1 MRTANLSGRA
11 VLLGTDLALDIE
23 NASAG
28 LFDSSPLGV
37 YQRWSEFGTWAE
49 SITVDGH
56 ALARRFAAADLGTPV
71 PRPAQIFAIGL
82 NYAAHGAETNLGTPK
97 DPIIF
102 TKFVSSLTGPEA
114 YVRLSGDT
122 VDWEAELVVV
132 IGAGG
137 RSIAEA
143 DVWNHIAGFTVG
155 QDLSDRTVQ
164 MWGPPAQFSLGKS
177 FEGFA
182 PVGPFV
188 VSVDEIAASHDR
200 DDLRISCSLQ
210 NGEGGTI
217 RVLQDDSTA
226 SMIFSVPE
234 IIARLSGIVELLP
247 GDLVFTGTPAGV
259 GMGRNPAEYLHAG
272 QILTTRIEGI
282 GTIRQKFID

>member
-1 MRTANLSGRA
+1 MRVANLSGRA
-11 VLLGTDLALDIE
+11 VLLGTNFALDIE
-23 NASAG
+23 DASAG
-28 LFDSSPLGV
+28 LFNSSPLGI

-49 SITVDGH
+49 SIAVDGH
-56 ALARRFAAADLGTPV
+56 ALARRFMTADLETPV

-82 NYAAHGAETNLGTPK
+82 NYAAHGAETNFGIPK
-97 DPIIF
+97 EPIIF

-114 YVRLSGDT
+114 NVQLSGDS

-143 DVWNHIAGFTVG
+143 DVWDHIAGFTVG

-177 FEGFA
+177 FKGFA
-182 PVGPFV
+182 PVGPCV

-200 DDLRISCSLQ
+200 NNLRISCSVQ
-210 NGEGGTI
+210 DGEGGTI
-217 RVLQDDSTA
+217 RILQEDSTA
-226 SMIFSVPE
+226 SMIFSIPE
-234 IIARLSGIVELLP
+234 IIVRLSRIVELLP
-247 GDLVFTGTPAGV
+247 GDLIFTGTPAGV

-272 QILTTRIEGI
+272 QILTTRIEGV
-282 GTIRQKFID
+282 GSIRQNFIN